1 MTLPTDFKP
10 DPDLDLVLERE
21 VDVPP
26 DRVWAAWT
34 QPEQLKRW
42 FAPAPFTTTDCEIDL
57 RPGGIFRTV
66 MRSPEGEEFAGDGCF
81 LEVVESRR
89 LVWTSALGPGF
100 RPNVVEDI
108 AFTAII
114 PANHL
119 LGHPLHRRRHAQRCS
134 VSGGRRNG
142 LPGGVGRGARPARRP
157 GQGAEIPSR
166 ASSVNSA
173 SRHLLGPRLIVW
185 VSRPRAVA
193 GVCRQCAWTVL
204 R

>member
-10 DPDLDLVLERE
+10 NPDLDLVLERE

-26 DRVWAAWT
+26 TVWAAWT

-108 AFTAII
+108 VFTAII
-114 PANHL
+114 SLEPTSSGTRYTAVAMHSDAAVSAW
-119 LGHPLHRRRHAQRCS
+119 HAEMGFQE
-134 VSGGRRNG
+134 GW
-142 LPGGVGRGARPARRP
+142 GAAPRSARRP
-157 GQGAEIPSR
+157 GQGAVIR
-166 ASSVNSA
+166 ANASSITSA
-173 SRHLLGPRLIVW
+173 SRH
-185 VSRPRAVA
+185 RPSGR
-193 GVCRQCAWTVL
+193 G
-204 R
+204 